1 MSTKEKNS
9 GNKIPSDRLAFATK
23 FISIQ
28 NVSEIRKVGNKYK
41 IENKVVRI
49 KRNKTKKQFMTANKD
64 YSKKNQKSKTVLS
77 FFSVLLQKD
86 RSQ

>member
-28 NVSEIRKVGNKYK
+28 NVSEIHKVGNKYK

-64 YSKKNQKSKTVLS
+64 YSKKSKIKNCFVFL
-77 FFSVLLQKD
+77 FCSVTE
-86 RSQ
+86 R